1 MPHCDPDERQEQQV
15 EKPKGMIPACPQE
28 HRCERGDY
36 GRCLGAI
43 FDVLKPRPAP
53 DRLGPLFDWLK

>member
-28 HRCERGDY
+28 HRCERSDY
-36 GRCLGAI
+36 ARPLSAI
-43 FDVLKPRPAP
+43 FHVLKRDPAP
-53 DRLGPLFDWLK
+53 DRLGSLFDSLN